1 MPIELST
8 AFTGDEN
15 AHSEAGTLTLSAPDG
30 TLTAAVE
37 YGLRTELPAIAQ
49 AGLETVSIDTM
60 DEASLAALSMEV
72 TSAMSAFMA
81 EAIENLPWL
90 ADIINNMAADAPL
103 TASTEAVE
111 VEALPTPQATSET
124 TNENAGA

>member
-1 MPIELST
+1 M
-8 AFTGDEN
+8 
-15 AHSEAGTLTLSAPDG
+15 
-30 TLTAAVE
+30 
-37 YGLRTELPAIAQ
+37 RTELPAIAQ

-72 TSAMSAFMA
+72 TSALSAFMA